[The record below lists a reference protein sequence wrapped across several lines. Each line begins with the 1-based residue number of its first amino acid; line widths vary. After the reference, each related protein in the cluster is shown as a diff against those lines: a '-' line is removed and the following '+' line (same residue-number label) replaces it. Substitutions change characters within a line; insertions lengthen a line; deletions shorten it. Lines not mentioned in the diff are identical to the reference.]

1 MVIFSLT
8 SGQTIKK
15 LSRQLTKVKFLGN
28 HELVGVLE
36 KNCHENELVRYD
48 LREDKP
54 VLTYP
59 VKGWN
64 GKIELTND
72 KKDIVATTNEGTL
85 QSCK

>member
-28 HELVGVLE
+28 HELVGVLD
-36 KNCHENELVRYD
+36 KELVRHD
-48 LREDKP
+48 WREDKR

-59 VKGWN
+59 VKGKVD
-64 GKIELTND
+64 KIELTND
-72 KKDIVATTNEGTL
+72 KKDIVATTYDGTL